1 MARHEAAMLARLSL
15 AATLA
20 LSLLACREPRAMKV
34 ELAIE
39 GMTCESCVQGIEH
52 QLGKIEGVAS
62 CEVDLA
68 AGKATVEYREG
79 AVEPE
84 QLAAAVDKL
93 GYEAEAGTPTP
104 IE

>member
-1 MARHEAAMLARLSL
+1 MLRHIMLS
-15 AATLA
+15 ATLA
-20 LSLLACREPRAMKV
+20 LTLIACREPRTMTV
-34 ELAIE
+34 ELSVE

-52 QLGKIEGVAS
+52 QLGKMAGVAS
-62 CEVDLA
+62 CKVDLA

-79 AVEPE
+79 EVEPE

-93 GYEAEAGTPTP
+93 GYEAEAGTPSP

>member
-1 MARHEAAMLARLSL
+1 MLRPLLL

-20 LSLLACREPRAMKV
+20 LTLIACREPRTMTV
-34 ELAIE
+34 DLAVE

-52 QLGKIEGVAS
+52 QLGKLQGVTR
-62 CEVDLA
+62 CKVDLA

-79 AVEPE
+79 EVDPE

-93 GYEAEAGTPTP
+93 GYEAQAGTPSP
-104 IE
+104 VE